1 MFLPSSSAVDELR
14 QTEERAR
21 RAAWIANAIAAFV
34 VFNVVGVLIPVLL
47 EPDRQVDLLLINAP
61 IAIATIAIC
70 GIIADRLN
78 SKKVRRATLW
88 IEHGEEP
95 TEEDVRR
102 VLALPLWRAKIAGLM
117 WVATIPVFFAVNF
130 GESKDF
136 AVAVAAIIGLGA
148 LTNGAVLYLL
158 TEKVMRPLIARAL
171 SARVPE
177 RTFGPGVRGRLI
189 FAWILGTGIP
199 VLGIGLVAVVVI
211 TDSSVE
217 NTYAGGAILYMAA
230 VALAV
235 GLTTTLFAA
244 KAIAD
249 PVVSVRA
256 ALERVEGGD
265 LEHELAVEDGTE
277 VGLLQAGFNRM
288 AEGLRE
294 REKIRDLFG
303 RQVGRDVAE
312 AALEQEVAMG
322 GEEREIAAFFV
333 DLVGSTK
340 MAIENDPTTVV
351 ERLNEFFSVVIEVAE
366 RHGGFV
372 NKFEGDAALCVFGA
386 PVRRDDPAADALAAA
401 RELCQALDERVPGL
415 GFGIGVSAGPAV
427 AGNVGAEERFE
438 YTVIGDPVNE
448 AARLSDLAKE
458 RGVPVLA
465 SGSALNATHNG
476 EAKSWELDGQATLR
490 GRGEPTR
497 LATPAT

>member
-1 MFLPSSSAVDELR
+1 
-14 QTEERAR
+14 
-21 RAAWIANAIAAFV
+21 
-34 VFNVVGVLIPVLL
+34 
-47 EPDRQVDLLLINAP
+47 
-61 IAIATIAIC
+61 
-70 GIIADRLN
+70 
-78 SKKVRRATLW
+78 
-88 IEHGEEP
+88 
-95 TEEDVRR
+95 
-102 VLALPLWRAKIAGLM
+102 M

-136 AVAVAAIIGLGA
+136 ALASVAVIIGLGA

-158 TEKVMRPLIARAL
+158 TEKLMRPLIARAL

-177 RTFGPGVRGRLI
+177 RTFGPGVRGRLV
-189 FAWILGTGIP
+189 FAWVLGTGIP

-211 TDSSVE
+211 TDSGVE
-217 NTYAGGAILYMAA
+217 NTYAGAAILYMAA

-249 PVVSVRA
+249 PIVSVRG
-256 ALERVEGGD
+256 ALERVQEGD
-265 LEHELAVEDGTE
+265 LDHELAVEDGTE

-288 AEGLRE
+288 SEGLRE

-340 MAIENDPTTVV
+340 MAIESEPTTVV
-351 ERLNEFFSVVIEVAE
+351 ERLNEFFAVVIEVAE

-401 RELCQALDERVPGL
+401 RELCRAPSRAGARPRVRHRRLRRPRRRRQRRRRGALRVHGDRRPGQRGRASQRPGEGARRAGPGL
-415 GFGIGVSAGPAV
+415 RRRAAGDAQRRGEV
-427 AGNVGAEERFE
+427 L
-438 YTVIGDPVNE
+438 GDRRLGD
-448 AARLSDLAKE
+448 AAR
-458 RGVPVLA
+458 
-465 SGSALNATHNG
+465 
-476 EAKSWELDGQATLR
+476 
-490 GRGEPTR
+490 
-497 LATPAT
+497 PA

>member
-1 MFLPSSSAVDELR
+1 MV
-14 QTEERAR
+14 
-21 RAAWIANAIAAFV
+21 IV
-34 VFNVVGVLIPVLL
+34 
-47 EPDRQVDLLLINAP
+47 
-61 IAIATIAIC
+61 IC
-70 GIIADRLN
+70 GVIADRLN
-78 SKKVRRATLW
+78 RKKVRRATGW
-88 IEHGEEP
+88 IERGEEP
-95 TEEDVRR
+95 TDEDVRR
-102 VLALPLWRAKIAGLM
+102 VLALPLWRAKIAALL
-117 WVATIPVFFAVNF
+117 WVATIPVFFLVNL

-136 AVAVAAIIGLGA
+136 AMAACVIIALGA

-158 TEKVMRPLIARAL
+158 TEKLMRPLIARAL

-177 RTFGPGVRGRLI
+177 RTFGPGVRGRLV
-189 FAWILGTGIP
+189 FAWVLGTGIP

-211 TDSSVE
+211 TDSGVE
-217 NTYAGGAILYMAA
+217 NTYAGAAILYMAA

-249 PVVSVRA
+249 PIVSVRG
-256 ALERVEGGD
+256 ALERVEEGD
-265 LEHELAVEDGTE
+265 LDHELAVEDGTE

-288 AEGLRE
+288 SEGLRE

-312 AALEQEVAMG
+312 AALAQEVAMG

-340 MAIENDPTTVV
+340 MAIESEPTMVV

-401 RELCQALDERVPGL
+401 RELCRALDERVPGL

-458 RGVPVLA
+458 KGVPVLA
-465 SGSALNATHNG
+465 SGAALQATHNG
-476 EAKSWELDGQATLR
+476 EAKSWEMDGSATLR
-490 GRGEPTR
+490 GRHEPTR
-497 LATPAT
+497 LATPAA

>member
-1 MFLPSSSAVDELR
+1 MFVPSSSAVEELR

-34 VFNVVGVLIPVLL
+34 VFNVVGFLIPVLL
-47 EPDRQVDLLLINAP
+47 DPGRQADLALLNAP
-61 IAIATIAIC
+61 VAIVMIAIL
-70 GIIADRLN
+70 GFVADRLN
-78 SKKVRRATLW
+78 RKKVRRATGW
-88 IEHGEEP
+88 IERGEEP
-95 TEEDVRR
+95 TDEDVRR
-102 VLALPLWRAKIAGLM
+102 VLALPLWRAKIAALM
-117 WVATIPVFFAVNF
+117 WVTTIPLFFLVNL
-130 GESKDF
+130 GESKEF
-136 AVAVAAIIGLGA
+136 AHAVAAIILLGA
-148 LTNGAVLYLL
+148 LTNAALLYLL
-158 TEKVMRPLIARAL
+158 TERLMRPLIARAL
-171 SARVPE
+171 AARVPE
-177 RTFGPGVRGRLI
+177 TTFGPGVRGRLTI
-189 FAWILGTGIP
+189 AWILGTGIP
-199 VLGIGLVAVVVI
+199 VLGIALVAIVVI
-211 TDSSVE
+211 VDNDVE

-249 PVVSVRA
+249 PIVSVRG
-256 ALERVEGGD
+256 ALERVEEGD

-340 MAIENDPTTVV
+340 MAIESEPTTVV
-351 ERLNEFFSVVIEVAE
+351 ERLNEFFAIVIEVAE

-401 RELCQALDERVPGL
+401 RELCRALEERVPGL

-465 SGSALNATHNG
+465 SGSALSATHNG
-476 EAKSWELDGQATLR
+476 EAKAWEFDGQATLR

-497 LATPAT
+497 LATPAA